1 MTEKNLINTLV
12 FLNRVNLTG
21 QEVPVFNEIINAIN
35 TEIERMKENTNTAE

>member
-1 MTEKNLINTLV
+1 MTEKNLLNTLV

-35 TEIERMKENTNTAE
+35 AEIDRMKITPETQE